1 MSERYKPL
9 RMWGVLANDELLTTI
24 SKTRDDARGVAS
36 ICQRIRDLRGLS
48 YSVRIVRLE
57 VRIND

>member
-1 MSERYKPL
+1 MSSRYKPI
-9 RMWGVLANDELLTTI
+9 RMWGVMANDELLTTI

-36 ICQRIRDLRGLS
+36 TCRRIRDLRNLS
-48 YSVRIVRLE
+48 YNVRIVRLE